1 MSGAITA
8 LQELFGQGDPATLV
22 TRFEGYKAAL
32 AESHADT
39 LAGRVW
45 LDRDTKTIHKG
56 VSPDRAA
63 MLFDTLT
70 KSLTADQAAQLGN
83 DIAVLRGNVMPD
95 IQKDWTGTSP
105 FDTRPYDLQAP
116 AKWLAPLRTPL
127 RNTIPRTKGQGGAAE
142 YRRILTTTNSV
153 PGTKTMPFFDSATQ
167 TQTFGGPGNL
177 TLNRPVKIT
186 TTGDVQIRAY
196 REMGF
201 SDSVTWKGFLTSLGF
216 DNLLSLS
223 QTALLFA
230 HLMGEEWA
238 DLAGRGTAAGGA
250 GYQGAVPVP
259 AGITTGTATTGGTIP
274 AATYFVYV
282 VALNGQGQS
291 APSTVASQVTTGST
305 STITVTVGTEPE
317 GGLYYGLYV
326 GTTTGITNATLQ
338 RTFIGNTVTITSYSV
353 TATVGTATDS
363 SFSALAYDGF
373 YAVQSDTA
381 QTGYFARANAAFSTL
396 SPGSEFD
403 TALTT
408 MWTANGATPE
418 EIWLTGAGRTAY
430 GQLMRIGGASGA
442 ASGYRTS
449 VQTGDGNVIAGAAV
463 TGHVNPASGTVVDI
477 KAHPDAISGTALIRS
492 RSLNIAGANV
502 PSPVE
507 KRCVQDYVGIA
518 WPDVQMTKDASTY
531 GICTLVHYAPQFSG
545 LIVGFTNG

>member
-1 MSGAITA
+1 MSGATTA
-8 LQELFGQGDPATLV
+8 LSELFGHGDPAELV

-32 AESHADT
+32 ADSHADT

-56 VSPDRAA
+56 VSPDRAV
-63 MLFDTLT
+63 MLFDSLQ
-70 KSLTADQAAQLGN
+70 KSLTPDQVTQFAQ
-83 DIAVLRGNVMPD
+83 DIATLRGNLMPD

-105 FDTRPYDLQAP
+105 MDTRPYDLQAP

-127 RNTIPRTKGQGGAAE
+127 RNTIPRTKGEGGAAE
-142 YRRILTTTNSV
+142 YRRITAVTNSV
-153 PGTKTMPFFDSATQ
+153 PGTKTMPFFNSATA
-167 TQTFGGPGNL
+167 TSTYGGPGNL
-177 TLNRPVKIT
+177 TLNRPPKIT
-186 TTGDVQIRAY
+186 QTGDVQIRAY
-196 REMGF
+196 KEMGF
-201 SDSVTWKGFLTSLGF
+201 SDSVTWRGFLTSLGF

-238 DLAGRGTAAGGA
+238 DLAGRGTAAGNA
-250 GYQGAVPVP
+250 GYQGAVPIP
-259 AGITTGTATTGGTIP
+259 AGITTGTATTGGTIA
-274 AATYFVYV
+274 AATYFIYV

-317 GGLYYGLYV
+317 GGIYYAVYV

-338 RTFIGNTVTITSYSV
+338 RTFIGNTVTLTSYSV
-353 TATVGTATDS
+353 TATVGTASDS
-363 SFSALAYDGF
+363 SFHADSYDGF

-381 QTGYFARANAAFSTL
+381 QTGYFARINGAWSTL
-396 SPGSEFD
+396 NPGSEFD

-408 MWTANGATPE
+408 MWTRNGATPQ
-418 EIWLTGAGRTAY
+418 EIWMTGAGRTAY

-463 TGHVNPASGTVVDI
+463 TGHVNPNNSEVVDI
-477 KAHPDAISGTALIRS
+477 KAHPDALPGTALLRS

-507 KRCVQDYVGIA
+507 KRCVQDYVGVA

-531 GICTLVHYAPQFSG
+531 GICTLLHIAPEFSG
-545 LIVGFTNG
+545 LLAGVTNG

>member
-1 MSGAITA
+1 MSGATTA
-8 LQELFGQGDPATLV
+8 LSELFGHGDPAELV

-32 AESHADT
+32 ADSHADT

-56 VSPDRAA
+56 VNPDTAA
-63 MLFDTLT
+63 MLIGSIT
-70 KSLTADQAAQLGN
+70 KSLTPDQVTQFAQ
-83 DIAVLRGNVMPD
+83 DIATLRGNLMPD

-105 FDTRPYDLQAP
+105 MDTRPYDLQAP
-116 AKWLAPLRTPL
+116 AKWLSPLRTPL
-127 RNTIPRTKGQGGAAE
+127 RNTIPRTKGEGGAAE
-142 YRRILTTTNSV
+142 YRRITAVTNSV
-153 PGTKTMPFFDSATQ
+153 PGTKTMPFFNSATA
-167 TQTFGGPGNL
+167 TATFGGPGNL
-177 TLNRPVKIT
+177 TLNRPPKIT
-186 TTGDVQIRAY
+186 QTGDVQIRAY
-196 REMGF
+196 KELGF
-201 SDSVTWKGFLTSLGF
+201 SDSVTWRGFLTSLGF

-259 AGITTGTATTGGTIP
+259 AGVTTGTATTGGTIP
-274 AATYFVYV
+274 AATYSIYV

-291 APSTVASQVTTGST
+291 APSTVATQVTTGST

-317 GGLYYGLYV
+317 GGIYYGLYV
-326 GTTTGITNATLQ
+326 GTTAGITNATLQ

-363 SFSALAYDGF
+363 SFHADAYDGF
-373 YAVQSDTA
+373 YAVQSDIQ
-381 QTGYFARANAAFSTL
+381 QTGYFARVNGAWSTL
-396 SPGSEFD
+396 NPGSEFD
-403 TALTT
+403 TALTS
-408 MWTANGATPE
+408 MWTRNGATPQ
-418 EIWLTGAGRTAY
+418 EIWMTGAGRTAY

-463 TGHVNPASGTVVDI
+463 TGHVNPNNSEVVDV
-477 KAHPDAISGTALIRS
+477 KAHPDALPGTALLRS

-531 GICTLVHYAPQFSG
+531 EIATLVHYAPEFSG
-545 LIVGFTNG
+545 LLAGVTNG

>member
-22 TRFEGYKAAL
+22 TKFEGYKAAL
-32 AESHADT
+32 ASSHADT
-39 LAGRVW
+39 LAGRVR
-45 LDRDTKTIHKG
+45 LDGDTKRIYKT
-56 VSPDRAA
+56 VAPDTAH
-63 MLFDTLT
+63 MLIESLT
-70 KSLTADQAAQLGN
+70 KSLTPDQASQLGQ
-83 DIAVLRGNVMPD
+83 DIALLRSNLMPD
-95 IQKDWTGTSP
+95 LQKDWTGTSP
-105 FDTRPYDLQAP
+105 MDTRPYDLQAP

-127 RNTIPRTKGQGGAAE
+127 RNTIPRTKGEGGAAE

-167 TQTFGGPGNL
+167 TSTYGGPGNL
-177 TLNRPVKIT
+177 TLNRPAKIT

-196 REMGF
+196 MEMGF
-201 SDSVTWKGFLTSLGF
+201 SDSVTWRGFLTSLGF

-238 DLAGRGTAAGGA
+238 DLAGRGTSAGGA
-250 GYQGAVPVP
+250 GYQGAVPAP
-259 AGITTGTATTGGTIP
+259 AGVTTATATTGGTIA
-274 AATYFVYV
+274 AATYSIYV

-291 APSTVASQVTTGST
+291 APSTVATQVTTGST

-326 GTTTGITNATLQ
+326 GTTAGITNATLQ
-338 RTFIGNTVTITSYSV
+338 RTFVGNTVTITSYSV

-373 YAVQSDTA
+373 YAVQSDLA
-381 QTGYFARANAAFSTL
+381 QTGYFSRINGAFSTT

-408 MWTANGATPE
+408 LWTLNGATPE

-449 VQTGDGNVIAGAAV
+449 VVTGDGSVIAGAAV

-507 KRCVQDYVGIA
+507 KRCVQDYVGIQ

-545 LIVGFTNG
+545 LLAGITNG

>member
-1 MSGAITA
+1 MSGAIAA
-8 LQELFGQGDPATLV
+8 LTQLFGSGDAV
-22 TRFEGYKAAL
+22 EQVAKFEGYKAAL
-32 AESHADT
+32 NASHKDT
-39 LAGRVW
+39 LSGRVQM
-45 LDRDTKTIHKG
+45 DRGSKVLYKS
-56 VSPDRAA
+56 VSPESAE
-63 MLFDTLT
+63 MLMQTIN
-70 KSLTADQAAQLGN
+70 KSLTADQAAQLGQ
-83 DIAVLRGNVMPD
+83 DIEVLRSNLMPD

-105 FDTRPYDLQAP
+105 MDTRPYDLQGP

-127 RNTIPRTKGQGGAAE
+127 RNTIPREKGEGGAAE
-142 YRRILTTTNSV
+142 YRRILSVTNSV

-167 TQTFGGPGNL
+167 TSTYGGPGNL
-177 TLNRPVKIT
+177 TLNRPAKIT
-186 TTGDVQIRAY
+186 QTGDVQIRAY
-196 REMGF
+196 KELGF
-201 SDSVTWKGFLTSLGF
+201 SDSVTWRGFLTSLGF
-216 DNLLSLS
+216 DNILSLS

-259 AGITTGTATTGGTIP
+259 AGITTGTATTGGTIA
-274 AATYFVYV
+274 AATYSIYV

-291 APSTVASQVTTGST
+291 APSTVATQVTTGST

-317 GGLYYGLYV
+317 GGLRYALYA
-326 GTTTGITNATLQ
+326 GTTAGITNSFLQ
-338 RTFIGNTVTITSYSV
+338 TTFTGNTVTITAFVGS
-353 TATVGTATDS
+353 GTAGVAADT
-363 SFSALAYDGF
+363 SFSALSYDGF

-381 QTGYFARANAAFSTL
+381 QTGYFSRANANFSTL

-403 TALTT
+403 TALTS
-408 MWTANGATPE
+408 MWTLNGATPD

-449 VQTGDGNVIAGAAV
+449 VVAGDGSVIAGAAV
-463 TGHVNPASGTVVDI
+463 SGHVNPASGTVVDI
-477 KAHPDAISGTALIRS
+477 KAHPDAITGTALIRS
-492 RSLNIAGANV
+492 RSLNIPGAHV
-502 PSPVE
+502 PSPVA

-531 GICTLVHYAPQFSG
+531 QICTLIHYAPGHSG
-545 LIVGFTNG
+545 LIVGFLNG